1 MMSTTS
7 SKIIDQPRNFSSSY
21 SNITTSKHSN
31 SNLNNDDIKKSEET
45 QAPSDP
51 IEKLFN
57 FFFGEKEAQPL
68 GFKRTTVE
76 TAPEFYPATTTR
88 FAAPVVGDNKEVST
102 YVRPLLAQ
110 TYLEKV
116 PVAVS
121 YDASVHGWDYKSF
134 HKKVRDKRSAL
145 VVAKDKDGNVF
156 GGFNPKG
163 WVGLG
168 DERAAISSFLFTYRG
183 ANPNPIKLIKIGG
196 ADMAII
202 DREEEGI
209 RFGYEDLWI
218 RLNKNY
224 GPKVATSKLGLSFA
238 GTKGGLFGPNT
249 KAELVDLKV
258 YTAADPAIWQDDN
271 WKK

>member
-1 MMSTTS
+1 MIKEIMTITKKPSLPQIPL
-7 SKIIDQPRNFSSSY
+7 KNY
-21 SNITTSKHSN
+21 SI
-31 SNLNNDDIKKSEET
+31 
-45 QAPSDP
+45 
-51 IEKLFN
+51 
-57 FFFGEKEAQPL
+57 FFFGEKESQPL

-88 FAAPVVGDNKEVST
+88 FAAPVVGDTKEVSK
-102 YVRPLLAQ
+102 YIRPLLAQ

-116 PVAVS
+116 PVTVA
-121 YDASVHGWDYKSF
+121 YDANSHGWDYKVF

-145 VVAKDKDGNVF
+145 VVAKDQEGNVF

-168 DERAAISSFLFTYRG
+168 DERSAISSFLFTYRG
-183 ANPNPIKLIKIGG
+183 SNPNPVKLIKIGG
-196 ADMAII
+196 ADMAVI

-224 GPKVATSKLGLSFA
+224 GSKIATSKLGLSFA
-238 GTKGGLFGPNT
+238 GTKGGLFGLST
-249 KAELVDLKV
+249 KTELVDLKV
-258 YTAADPAIWQDDN
+258 YTAADPTIWQDDN